1 MSQRLLVAD
10 SGPLIAL
17 ARLGLLALPQ
27 RLFAEVLVTTT
38 VWVEVT
44 GAPSRGEHAD
54 LHAARQHGW
63 LKVVD
68 DPAAIAAIFSSP
80 LLDKGERTALSL
92 SLSLSLSLVGSCD
105 VLIDERRGRLAAEAA
120 GLNVLGTLGLLVR
133 ARQLNLIGPVR
144 PLAERLLSSGY
155 HLAQA
160 LVEKT
165 LAALGE

>member
-27 RLFAEVLVTTT
+27 QLFAEVLVTAT
-38 VWVEVT
+38 VWREVT
-44 GAPSRGEHAD
+44 GAPARSEHAD
-54 LHAARQHGW
+54 LHTAQQQGW

-68 DPAAIAAIFSSP
+68 DPVTIPAIFASP
-80 LLDKGERTALSL
+80 LLDDGERTALAL
-92 SLSLSLSLVGSCD
+92 SLAENCD

-120 GLNVLGTLGLLVR
+120 GLNVVGTLGLLVR
-133 ARQLNLIGPVR
+133 ARQLSLIGPVR
-144 PLAERLLSSGY
+144 PLAELLLSSGY
-155 HLAQA
+155 HLARS
-160 LVEKT
+160 LVDMT